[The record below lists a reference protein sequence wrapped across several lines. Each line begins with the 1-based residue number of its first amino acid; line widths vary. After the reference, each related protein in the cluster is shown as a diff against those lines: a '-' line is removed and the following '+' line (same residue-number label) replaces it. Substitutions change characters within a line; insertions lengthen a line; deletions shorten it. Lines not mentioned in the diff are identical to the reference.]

1 MIKEIKTS
9 VIVLLFFSI
18 LTGLIYPISI
28 TFFAQKFFPYQ
39 ANGSLV
45 KQNNN
50 IVGSKLIGQEFKSDK
65 YFHGRPSATTTTTA
79 AATTTAITITS
90 TTLNQND
97 LNKVINAPYN
107 AANSGGSNLSLTNQ
121 NFYDRIKKSVSEIN
135 KNNSIKKV
143 SPLIPIDFVTT
154 SASGLDPHITPAT
167 AYFQIPKIAKA
178 RKIPNY
184 KIEELVNKLI
194 EKRFLFIFGEPVIN
208 VLKLNLALDELKK

>member
-45 KQNNN
+45 KHKNN

-65 YFHGRPSATTTTTA
+65 YFHGRPSATTA
-79 AATTTAITITS
+79 TS
-90 TTLNQND
+90 TTLTLND
-97 LNKVINAPYN
+97 LNNVINSPYN

-121 NFYDRIKKSVSEIN
+121 NFYDRINKSVSEIN
-135 KNNSIKKV
+135 KNNTDKKI
-143 SPLIPIDFVTT
+143 SPLIPIDFVTS

-167 AYFQIPKIAKA
+167 AYFQIPRIAKA
-178 RKIPNY
+178 RKLPNY
-184 KIEELVNKLI
+184 KIEELVYKLI
-194 EKRFLFIFGEPVIN
+194 EKRFLFIFGEPVVN